1 MITAQQTA
9 EQQTTAQQTPK
20 EKTQRKTTENQQKT
34 TQRTTKSRAK
44 RPTKTQKKTP
54 TSRSKTGKG
63 NTASSKTAATTTLDM
78 ADVFTS
84 GATKSI
90 VLLLI
95 ISFNVVVLR
104 NSFLISAPP
113 MGFSGDIK
121 IDALLYGLAISV
133 LMVIILFH
141 ETQWKNAFCP
151 GAITLYADA
160 LILML
165 YMKWFEFVLGA
176 WLSTWLL
183 SGLLIAMPVMGLF
196 IMVVMLKKN

>member
-9 EQQTTAQQTPK
+9 EQQTTAQQTTK
-20 EKTQRKTTENQQKT
+20 KTQRKTTQRAQKS
-34 TQRTTKSRAK
+34 Q
-44 RPTKTQKKTP
+44 TKTQKKTAS
-54 TSRSKTGKG
+54 SRSKTGK
-63 NTASSKTAATTTLDM
+63 SSATSRKAAATATLDM

-165 YMKWFEFVLGA
+165 YMKWFEFVLGT

-196 IMVVMLKKN
+196 IMVVMLKK

>member
-9 EQQTTAQQTPK
+9 K
-20 EKTQRKTTENQQKT
+20 QKT
-34 TQRTTKSRAK
+34 TRQTR
-44 RPTKTQKKTP
+44 KTQQSQAPK
-54 TSRSKTGKG
+54 SRSKTTSTKKSAGSRK
-63 NTASSKTAATTTLDM
+63 KPTTTATVDM

-84 GATKSI
+84 AATKSI

-95 ISFNVVVLR
+95 ISFNVIVLR
-104 NSFLISAPP
+104 NSFLLSAPP

-141 ETQWKNAFCP
+141 ENQWKNAFCP

-160 LILML
+160 LILIL
-165 YMKWFEFVLGA
+165 YMQWFEFMLGK
-176 WLSTWLL
+176 WLSMWLL

-196 IMVVMLKKN
+196 IMVIMLKK

>member
-9 EQQTTAQQTPK
+9 K
-20 EKTQRKTTENQQKT
+20 QKT
-34 TQRTTKSRAK
+34 TQRTR
-44 RPTKTQKKTP
+44 KTQQKKTTRKTSTAKKSVTPKKKSTP
-54 TSRSKTGKG
+54 T
-63 NTASSKTAATTTLDM
+63 ATIDM

-104 NSFLISAPP
+104 NSFLLSAPP

-141 ETQWKNAFCP
+141 EDQWKNAFCP
-151 GAITLYADA
+151 GAITLYADT
-160 LILML
+160 LILIL
-165 YMKWFEFVLGA
+165 YMKWFEFILGK
-176 WLSTWLL
+176 WLSMWLL

-196 IMVVMLKKN
+196 IMVIMLKK

>member
-9 EQQTTAQQTPK
+9 KP
-20 EKTQRKTTENQQKT
+20 KT
-34 TQRTTKSRAK
+34 TQRTR
-44 RPTKTQKKTP
+44 KTQQKKTTRK
-54 TSRSKTGKG
+54 TSTTKKSVTPKKKTPPV
-63 NTASSKTAATTTLDM
+63 TTIDM

-104 NSFLISAPP
+104 NSFLLSAPP

-141 ETQWKNAFCP
+141 EDQWKNAFCP
-151 GAITLYADA
+151 GAITLYADT
-160 LILML
+160 LILIL
-165 YMKWFEFVLGA
+165 YMKWFEFMLGK
-176 WLSTWLL
+176 WLSMWLL

-196 IMVVMLKKN
+196 IMVIMLKK

>member
-9 EQQTTAQQTPK
+9 KP
-20 EKTQRKTTENQQKT
+20 KT
-34 TQRTTKSRAK
+34 TQRTR
-44 RPTKTQKKTP
+44 KTQQKKTTRK
-54 TSRSKTGKG
+54 TSMAKKSVTPKKKTPPV
-63 NTASSKTAATTTLDM
+63 TTIDM

-104 NSFLISAPP
+104 NSFLLSAPP

-141 ETQWKNAFCP
+141 EDQWKNAFCP
-151 GAITLYADA
+151 GAITLYADT
-160 LILML
+160 LILIL
-165 YMKWFEFVLGA
+165 YMKWFEFILGK
-176 WLSTWLL
+176 WLSMWLL

-196 IMVVMLKKN
+196 IMVIMLKK

>member
-9 EQQTTAQQTPK
+9 EQEPIIQQTTQQK
-20 EKTQRKTTENQQKT
+20 KTTQKKT
-34 TQRTTKSRAK
+34 TQRTRKSQTRA
-44 RPTKTQKKTP
+44 QKKTTTTKSSARKSST
-54 TSRSKTGKG
+54 TSRK
-63 NTASSKTAATTTLDM
+63 AAATATLDM

-141 ETQWKNAFCP
+141 ENQWKNAFCP

-165 YMKWFEFVLGA
+165 YMKWFEFVLGT

-196 IMVVMLKKN
+196 IMVVMLKKK

>member
-9 EQQTTAQQTPK
+9 EQQTTAQQTIDDRQK
-20 EKTQRKTTENQQKT
+20 RTTRKKT
-34 TQRTTKSRAK
+34 TQRTQKSQTKN
-44 RPTKTQKKTP
+44 QKKSTAAKS
-54 TSRSKTGKG
+54 TARKSS
-63 NTASSKTAATTTLDM
+63 TASRKAAASTATLDM

-84 GATKSI
+84 GATKSV

-141 ETQWKNAFCP
+141 ETEWKNAFCP

-160 LILML
+160 MILML
-165 YMKWFEFVLGA
+165 YMKWFEFVLGT

-196 IMVVMLKKN
+196 IMVVMLKKK

>member
-9 EQQTTAQQTPK
+9 EQEPIIQQTTQQK
-20 EKTQRKTTENQQKT
+20 KTTQKKT
-34 TQRTTKSRAK
+34 TQRTRKNQTKSQTSA
-44 RPTKTQKKTP
+44 QKKTTTAKSSARKSST
-54 TSRSKTGKG
+54 TSRKV
-63 NTASSKTAATTTLDM
+63 AATATLDM

-165 YMKWFEFVLGA
+165 YMKWFEFVLGT

-196 IMVVMLKKN
+196 IMVVMLKKK

>member
-9 EQQTTAQQTPK
+9 K
-20 EKTQRKTTENQQKT
+20 QKT
-34 TQRTTKSRAK
+34 TQRTR
-44 RPTKTQKKTP
+44 KTQQKKTTRK
-54 TSRSKTGKG
+54 TS
-63 NTASSKTAATTTLDM
+63 TAKKSVTPKKKSTPIATIDM

-104 NSFLISAPP
+104 NSFLLSAPP

-141 ETQWKNAFCP
+141 EDQWKNAFCP
-151 GAITLYADA
+151 GAITLYADT
-160 LILML
+160 LILIL
-165 YMKWFEFVLGA
+165 YMKWFEFILGK
-176 WLSTWLL
+176 WLSMWLL

-196 IMVVMLKKN
+196 IMVIMLKK

>member
-9 EQQTTAQQTPK
+9 EQQTTAQQTIDDRQK
-20 EKTQRKTTENQQKT
+20 KTTRKKT
-34 TQRTTKSRAK
+34 TQRTQKSQTKNQKKSTATKSTTRK
-44 RPTKTQKKTP
+44 GST
-54 TSRSKTGKG
+54 TSRKA
-63 NTASSKTAATTTLDM
+63 TASTATLDM

-84 GATKSI
+84 GATKSV

-141 ETQWKNAFCP
+141 ETEWKNAFCP

-160 LILML
+160 MILML
-165 YMKWFEFVLGA
+165 YMKWFEFVLGT

-196 IMVVMLKKN
+196 IMVVMLKKK

>member
-1 MITAQQTA
+1 MAKKSV
-9 EQQTTAQQTPK
+9 TPK
-20 EKTQRKTTENQQKT
+20 
-34 TQRTTKSRAK
+34 
-44 RPTKTQKKTP
+44 KKTP
-54 TSRSKTGKG
+54 PV
-63 NTASSKTAATTTLDM
+63 TTIDM

-104 NSFLISAPP
+104 NSFLLSAPP

-141 ETQWKNAFCP
+141 EDQWKNAFCP
-151 GAITLYADA
+151 GAITLYADT
-160 LILML
+160 LILIL
-165 YMKWFEFVLGA
+165 YMKWFEFILGK
-176 WLSTWLL
+176 WLSMWLL

-196 IMVVMLKKN
+196 IMVIMLKK